1 MQLRIRSRNRY
12 YCNSRTQQRENACQK
27 VNIWQ
32 DDLENAVLCQV
43 RTMADIIIEQRTA
56 RKDSGRYER
65 KTVLEKLIADSGRE
79 MQQWKNT
86 KLSLYEQYKA
96 GSLSREEYIGKIERG
111 RKRQEELEKIKE
123 DAMEELESL
132 CRVCLAVCDIVFVAC
147 GGS

>member
-79 MQQWKNT
+79 MKQ
-86 KLSLYEQYKA
+86 
-96 GSLSREEYIGKIERG
+96 
-111 RKRQEELEKIKE
+111 
-123 DAMEELESL
+123 
-132 CRVCLAVCDIVFVAC
+132 
-147 GGS
+147 